1 MRSEGREVP
10 SRSSV
15 LPSILD
21 SYASPAGFSKGKNE
35 DNPRSRRS
43 EVVRDDDDL
52 NREANERRQAL
63 CERRHLESYRN
74 VRRLRDALYRRYMDL
89 LQKKVHSQRLEM
101 QRRAE
106 QPRSKPVKDIQW
118 KKERLGFSRLQHDA
132 SYLEALPKTSFYL
145 ILELQNQLVQR
156 GVLRTRVDLEDFGGR
171 IDYHRGPQ
179 CIQDHLQEIR
189 QKMIPEDP
197 VAGWMAPGSPRSEG
211 ESRPE
216 HQPLYPRPEEQDSVS
231 TPESGSG
238 GSGAEPAFSSTLE
251 QEAERMFPKMKVP
264 RFAALQP
271 GFGVNLESK
280 VVEVLRFPDIP
291 KKSRKAAMHQR
302 HLRHMYDASLTNM
315 AVSRR
320 LLDGERDTLGRP
332 EAAASQ
338 EPVQSVSSRG
348 STQEKTESSRASG
361 QPCLFLLTSLPSPSA
376 QSRPIRSPR
385 EKSRMSS
392 QRIHRFKTRDPLS
405 LEDVCRQRDVQI
417 INHVEKLWS
426 NYIGNS
432 Y

>member
-21 SYASPAGFSKGKNE
+21 SYASPAGFRKGKNE

-106 QPRSKPVKDIQW
+106 QHRSKPVKDIKW

-156 GVLRTRVDLEDFGGR
+156 GVLRTRLDLEDFGGR

-197 VAGWMAPGSPRSEG
+197 VAEWMAPGSPRSE

-216 HQPLYPRPEEQDSVS
+216 HQPLYPRPEEQDSVR

-302 HLRHMYDASLTNM
+302 HLRHMYDASLINM

-338 EPVQSVSSRG
+338 EPVG
-348 STQEKTESSRASG
+348 SECVFQRLHSGEDREQQGIGPALPVPPHFSTFTQCSE
-361 QPCLFLLTSLPSPSA
+361 PSNPLA
-376 QSRPIRSPR
+376 PR
-385 EKSRMSS
+385 EK
-392 QRIHRFKTRDPLS
+392 QDVLS
-405 LEDVCRQRDVQI
+405 KVQ
-417 INHVEKLWS
+417 S
-426 NYIGNS
+426 
-432 Y
+432 

>member
-21 SYASPAGFSKGKNE
+21 SYASPAGFRKGKNE

-63 CERRHLESYRN
+63 RERRHLESYRN

-101 QRRAE
+101 QQRAE
-106 QPRSKPVKDIQW
+106 KHRSKPAVKDIQW

-145 ILELQNQLVQR
+145 ILELQNQLVQQ

-197 VAGWMAPGSPRSEG
+197 VAERMAPGSPRSEG

-231 TPESGSG
+231 TPGSGSG

-264 RFAALQP
+264 RFAALRP

-315 AVSRR
+315 AVSR
-320 LLDGERDTLGRP
+320 
-332 EAAASQ
+332 
-338 EPVQSVSSRG
+338 
-348 STQEKTESSRASG
+348 
-361 QPCLFLLTSLPSPSA
+361 
-376 QSRPIRSPR
+376 
-385 EKSRMSS
+385 
-392 QRIHRFKTRDPLS
+392 
-405 LEDVCRQRDVQI
+405 
-417 INHVEKLWS
+417 
-426 NYIGNS
+426 
-432 Y
+432 